1 MCQCC
6 EGLFTCPETTATS
19 GLTGVRAESLLNLE
33 GRHGGI
39 NEYGNLVRSDYRPKD
54 RRLPPVIASG
64 GGGGQIIG
72 FDGTM
77 PGYFKRRIVYAI

>member
-1 MCQCC
+1 MAASTNMEIWCDQI
-6 EGLFTCPETTATS
+6 T
-19 GLTGVRAESLLNLE
+19 
-33 GRHGGI
+33 
-39 NEYGNLVRSDYRPKD
+39 DPKI

-64 GGGGQIIG
+64 GGGDQIIG